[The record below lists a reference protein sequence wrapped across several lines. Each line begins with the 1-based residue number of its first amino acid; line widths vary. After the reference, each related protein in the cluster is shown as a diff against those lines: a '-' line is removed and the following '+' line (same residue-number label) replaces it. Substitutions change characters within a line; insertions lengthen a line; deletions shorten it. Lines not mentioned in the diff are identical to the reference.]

1 MHVLTLIFSNMDPLS
16 FKRASEPPEEDKLLK
31 RARID
36 PKSNTEYESTRVL
49 FLRGLSPNVKEK
61 EIIEICSEVG
71 VVEQVFLLRNKCQA
85 FVQFDSVEAAD
96 FCLLHFSRN
105 PAFISNSRVFFSYSG
120 RHEISKKANEP
131 PLASKNLLLTI
142 TQARYP
148 VTLEVVSKITG
159 PYGKVKKCR
168 IFPRNFGYQILVEM
182 ESADQATSVRNGLDG
197 QQIYSGSNTIK
208 AEFSPIPFL
217 VSEKPTVEE
226 VNEEDV
232 SNVVFL
238 HNMDPNTTPDMVFNL
253 FSLYGN
259 VLRVKIFFKRRDMGL
274 VQYEDH
280 QQAVSAKNNL
290 HNIPLLGQNLLVSI
304 SRNSFIN
311 MPSNEKKAALCKDY
325 TNSPF
330 HRYKIAGSKNFQ
342 NMFPPSCVLHL
353 SNLSDNMNEQFFINL
368 FSEQAQLAA
377 FKYIGEGRR
386 MALVKFKTVE
396 DAVLVLVQHHN
407 HNINGRYL
415 KIAFSKANF

>member
-1 MHVLTLIFSNMDPLS
+1 MDPVP
-16 FKRASEPPEEDKLLK
+16 FKRYSEPPEEDKLLK
-31 RARID
+31 RARVD
-36 PKSNTEYESTRVL
+36 PKSNTEYEPTRVL
-49 FLRGLSPNVKEK
+49 FLRGLSSSVKEK
-61 EIIEICSEVG
+61 DIIELCSEVG

-96 FCLLHFSRN
+96 FCLLNFSRN
-105 PAFISNSRVFFSYSG
+105 PAFLSQSRVFFSYSG
-120 RHEISKKANEP
+120 RVEISKKSTDLP
-131 PLASKNLLLTI
+131 SPSKVLLLTI

-148 VTLEVVSKITG
+148 VTLEVVSKITA
-159 PYGKVKKCR
+159 PYGKVAKCR
-168 IFPRNFGYQILVEM
+168 IFPRNFGYQVVVKF
-182 ESADQATSVRNGLDG
+182 ESIEQATIAKNSLDG
-197 QQIYSGSNTIK
+197 QHIYSGSNTIK
-208 AEFSPIPFL
+208 ADFSPAPYL
-217 VSEKPTVEE
+217 VSEKPKIEE
-226 VNEEDV
+226 INEEDV

-238 HNMDPNTTPDMVFNL
+238 HNMDPKTTPDQVFNL

-280 QQAVSAKNNL
+280 QQAVTAKNNL

-311 MPSNEKKAALCKDY
+311 MPSSEKKAALCKDY
-325 TNSPF
+325 TNSTF
-330 HRYKIAGSKNFQ
+330 HRYKIAGSKNCQ

-368 FSEQAQLAA
+368 FAEQASLVA

-396 DAVLVLVQHHN
+396 DAVMVLVTHHN

>member
-1 MHVLTLIFSNMDPLS
+1 MENLP
-16 FKRASEPPEEDKLLK
+16 FKRYGEPPEEDKLLK
-31 RARID
+31 RARVD
-36 PKSNTEYESTRVL
+36 PKSNTEYEPTRVL
-49 FLRGLSPNVKEK
+49 FLRGLSSTVNEK

-71 VVEQVFLLRNKCQA
+71 VVEQMFLLRNKCQA

-105 PAFISNSRVFFSYSG
+105 PAMITGSRVFFSYSG
-120 RHEISKKANEP
+120 RNEITKTENEP
-131 PLASKNLLLTI
+131 TLPSKNLLLSI

-148 VTLEVVSKITG
+148 VTLDVVTKIIT
-159 PYGKVKKCR
+159 PYGKIKKCR
-168 IFPRNFGYQILVEM
+168 IFPRNFGYQVVLEM
-182 ESADQATSVRNGLDG
+182 ESIEQATTAKNGLDG
-197 QQIYSGSNTIK
+197 QHIYSGSNAIK
-208 AEFSPIPFL
+208 AEFSPKPTI
-217 VSEKPTVEE
+217 VSEKPKIEE
-226 VNEEDV
+226 INEEDV

-238 HNMDPNTTPDMVFNL
+238 HNMDQRTTPDMVFNL

-259 VLRVKIFFKRRDMGL
+259 VLRVKIFFKKRDMGL
-274 VQYEDH
+274 VQFEDH
-280 QQAVSAKNNL
+280 QQAVTAKNNL

-311 MPSNEKKAALCKDY
+311 MPSSEKKAALCKDY
-325 TNSPF
+325 ANSPF

-368 FSEQAQLAA
+368 FAEQADLVA

-407 HNINGRYL
+407 HNINGRFL
-415 KIAFSKANF
+415 KIAFSKATF

>member
-1 MHVLTLIFSNMDPLS
+1 MENLP
-16 FKRASEPPEEDKLLK
+16 FKRHSEPPEEEKLLK
-31 RARID
+31 RARVD
-36 PKSNTEYESTRVL
+36 PKSNTEYEPTRVL
-49 FLRGLSPNVKEK
+49 FLRGLSTTVKEK

-105 PAFISNSRVFFSYSG
+105 PAFIAGSRVFFSYSG
-120 RHEISKKANEP
+120 RNEISKKANEP
-131 PLASKNLLLTI
+131 AAPSKILLLSI

-148 VTLEVVSKITG
+148 VTMDVVAKIIA
-159 PYGKVKKCR
+159 PYGKIKKCR
-168 IFPRNFGYQILVEM
+168 IFPRNFGYQVVLEIDSIEQAI
-182 ESADQATSVRNGLDG
+182 SAKDGLDG
-197 QQIYSGSNTIK
+197 QHIYSGSNEIK
-208 AEFSPIPFL
+208 VDFSPMPYL
-217 VSEKPTVEE
+217 VSEKPKTEE

-238 HNMDPNTTPDMVFNL
+238 HNMDPKTTPDMVFNL

-274 VQYEDH
+274 VQLEDH
-280 QQAVSAKNNL
+280 QQAVTAKNNL

-325 TNSPF
+325 ASSPF

-368 FSEQAQLAA
+368 FAEQADLVA

-396 DAVLVLVQHHN
+396 DAVLVLVHHHN

-415 KIAFSKANF
+415 KIAFSKATF

>member
-1 MHVLTLIFSNMDPLS
+1 MENLP
-16 FKRASEPPEEDKLLK
+16 FKRYVEPPEEDKLLK
-31 RARID
+31 KARID
-36 PKSNTEYESTRVL
+36 PKSNTEYEPTRVL
-49 FLRGLSPNVKEK
+49 FIRGLSSNVKEK

-71 VVEQVFLLRNKCQA
+71 VIEQVFLLRNKCQA

-105 PAFISNSRVFFSYSG
+105 PASIAGSRVFFSYSG
-120 RHEISKKANEP
+120 RQEINKKSDDPVLPSKI
-131 PLASKNLLLTI
+131 LLLSI

-148 VTLEVVSKITG
+148 VTLDVVTKIIT
-159 PYGKVKKCR
+159 PYGKIKKCR
-168 IFPRNFGYQILVEM
+168 IFPRNFGYQVVVELDSI
-182 ESADQATSVRNGLDG
+182 EQATIAKNSLDG
-197 QQIYSGSNTIK
+197 QHIYSGSNTIK
-208 AEFSPIPFL
+208 AEFSPMPFL
-217 VSEKPTVEE
+217 VSEKPKIETEE
-226 VNEEDV
+226 INEEDI
-232 SNVVFL
+232 SSVVFL
-238 HNMDPNTTPDMVFNL
+238 HNMDPRTTPDMVFNL

-259 VLRVKIFFKRRDMGL
+259 VLRVKIFFKKRDMGL
-274 VQYEDH
+274 VQFEDH
-280 QQAVSAKNNL
+280 QQAITAKNNL

-311 MPSNEKKAALCKDY
+311 MPSSEKKAALCKDY
-325 TNSPF
+325 ENSPF

-353 SNLSDNMNEQFFINL
+353 SNLSDNMNEQFFVSL
-368 FSEQAQLAA
+368 FQEQAQLVA
-377 FKYIGEGRR
+377 FKYIGEDRR

-396 DAVLVLVQHHN
+396 DAVIVLVQHHN